1 MTEIEYTSKC
11 SQYLSILLRNNPE
24 YEEWLLSD
32 GNLKRRYPL
41 TGLYSALGLEAAKAQ
56 SFNDLLRIFRRFKQL
71 HFLRIGARDFCHYAD
86 LSETTGQ
93 LSYLASVALQVG
105 LDVLSAHPEWWAW
118 DEDLDVWRRLGGR
131 IPLVV
136 LGLGKLGGRELNYVS
151 DVDLIFLNPE
161 SYEDGEN
168 FIMLLSRLT
177 HRLSRLLSDRF
188 EGDRVFQV
196 DFRLRP
202 QGKQGILVPSMSG
215 ALEHYLLRGRAWERQ
230 MLLKCR
236 PVAGERSEGSAFVRE
251 LRPFVFRRFLDF
263 QAIAEL
269 REMRSRIL
277 TEAVPFRPGARRF
290 DVKLGIGGIREVE
303 FIVQS
308 MQLIYGG
315 RHPELDEPNTLKCL
329 EKLSGL
335 GLLPQGTV
343 DELKGSY
350 TFLRNVEHYIQLDQ
364 NRQTQ
369 SLPQSEKERM
379 RLVFAMGFGDGEI
392 AFLKALE
399 MHCSIVHSRFQE
411 LFQEKPEE
419 GEDLGS
425 EKLRHDLAG
434 GWGGSPSFARGDF
447 ASAQPG
453 RGGSP
458 SFVRGDSASAQPGRG
473 GSPSFARGDSAS
485 AQPGRGGS
493 PSFARGDSASAQPGR
508 GGSPSFARGDFASA
522 QPGRG
527 GSPPVELFEKL
538 QETLK
543 AYPASVRS
551 EILFGALEK
560 FSGICDRELL
570 EKILVRMDI
579 YFGRVAR
586 RTGLIKLFGAVKPW
600 MASFCQAIASSELV
614 AALLSHNPA
623 LVEGHAVRSGIFS
636 PARQWEQSS
645 LELVER
651 AEEYG
656 EKLEWIRK
664 LKNERIIQFALA
676 DLGGRIDFAVLEEE
690 QTALADFVIRNTLAA
705 VRQNLGLPAD
715 MPLSVLGLGKLG
727 SGEMSYLSDLDL
739 VFVYAPRAHEPANQ
753 IPGEAIRLIQRF
765 INMLSTPLQE
775 GPGYPMDVRLRPTG
789 THGPLVVTRKSW
801 LEYYETQADIWE
813 IQALLRIRHIAGDPE
828 LGQWIEDMV
837 GQICCGKR
845 SPESVWPRLCHL
857 RNRMEKE
864 RAAETEKEIDLKL
877 GMGGLADIE
886 FMVQGQLLVGRAEDG
901 KRRAEDGRRR
911 TEDGKRIEIDC
922 QITEGLHAAYGNLGV
937 GFIPAHPA
945 SAGGRPTHL
954 RSVRRAL
961 HELLKG
967 LPQTVSSS
975 EEIIAA
981 FGALRALDHR
991 VRLHTNSSSAKLNE
1005 RHFEAMVLLGLWPPH
1020 SDGSSIETWQDVLRL
1035 RREIRGIFRRFCP

>member
-1 MTEIEYTSKC
+1 MTEIDYTRKC
-11 SQYLSILLRNNPE
+11 SQYLSIVLHNNPE

-41 TGLYSALGLEAAKAQ
+41 TGLYSALGFEAAKAQ
-56 SFNDLLRIFRRFKQL
+56 SFNDLLRTFRRFKQR
-71 HFLRIGARDFCHYAD
+71 HFLRIATRDFCHYAD

-93 LSYLASVALQVG
+93 LSDLASVALQVG
-105 LDVLSAHPEWWAW
+105 LDVLSAHPDWWAW
-118 DEDLDVWRRLGGR
+118 NEELDVWRRLGGK

-136 LGLGKLGGRELNYVS
+136 LGLGKLGGHELNYVS
-151 DVDLIFLNPE
+151 DVDLICLNPE
-161 SYEDGEN
+161 SNEDGEN

-263 QAIAEL
+263 QALAEL
-269 REMRSRIL
+269 REMRNRIL
-277 TEAVPFRPGARRF
+277 TEAVRFRPGARRF

-303 FIVQS
+303 FLVQS

-335 GLLPQGTV
+335 GLLPQGTA

-369 SLPQSEKERM
+369 SLPHSEKERM
-379 RLVFAMGFGDGEI
+379 RLVFAMGFGDDEI
-392 AFLKALE
+392 AFLKELE

-425 EKLRHDLAG
+425 EKLRRDLAG
-434 GWGGSPSFARGDF
+434 GWGGSPL
-447 ASAQPG
+447 
-453 RGGSP
+453 
-458 SFVRGDSASAQPGRG
+458 
-473 GSPSFARGDSAS
+473 
-485 AQPGRGGS
+485 
-493 PSFARGDSASAQPGR
+493 
-508 GGSPSFARGDFASA
+508 FARGDFASA

-527 GSPPVELFEKL
+527 GSPPAASKL

-543 AYPASVRS
+543 AYPASVKS

-560 FSGICDRELL
+560 FSGVCDRELL
-570 EKILVRMDI
+570 EKILVRMDT

-600 MASFCQAIASSELV
+600 MAPFCQAIASSELV

-636 PARQWEQSS
+636 PARQWEESS
-645 LELVER
+645 LGLVER
-651 AEEYG
+651 AEDYG

-664 LKNERIIQFALA
+664 LKNERIIQLALA

-690 QTALADFVIRNTLAA
+690 QTTLADFVIRNTLAA

-715 MPLSVLGLGKLG
+715 LPLSVLGMGKLG

-739 VFVYAPRAHEPANQ
+739 VFVYAPRAHEPADQ
-753 IPGEAIRLIQRF
+753 IPGEVVRLIQRF
-765 INMLSTPLQE
+765 MNMLCTPLQE

-801 LEYYETQADIWE
+801 LEYYETRADIWE
-813 IQALLRIRHIAGDPE
+813 IQALLRIRRVAGDPE
-828 LGQWIEDMV
+828 LGHWIEDKAKE
-837 GQICCGKR
+837 ICCKKR
-845 SPESVWPRLCHL
+845 SLESVWPRLRHL

-864 RAAETEKEIDLKL
+864 RAAETETEIDLKL
-877 GMGGLADIE
+877 GMGGLADVE
-886 FMVQGQLLVGRAEDG
+886 FMVQAQLLAG
-901 KRRAEDGRRR
+901 
-911 TEDGKRIEIDC
+911 
-922 QITEGLHAAYGNLGV
+922 AA
-937 GFIPAHPA
+937 FIPPFLK
-945 SAGGRPTHL
+945 GGRGVLQCPTQL
-954 RSVRRAL
+954 L
-961 HELLKG
+961 PPFLKG
-967 LPQTVSSS
+967 GRGVLQCPTQLLPP
-975 EEIIAA
+975 
-981 FGALRALDHR
+981 FLKGGRGDF
-991 VRLHTNSSSAKLNE
+991 TNTLNSG
-1005 RHFEAMVLLGLWPPH
+1005 LLITICYPLAPGPRITGL
-1020 SDGSSIETWQDVLRL
+1020 SG
-1035 RREIRGIFRRFCP
+1035 GCFKNF

>member
-1 MTEIEYTSKC
+1 MTEIEHVRKC
-11 SQYLSILLRNNPE
+11 SQYLNILLRNNPDFE
-24 YEEWLLSD
+24 QWLLGG

-41 TGLYSALGLEAAKAQ
+41 TELYSALGRDAAKAH
-56 SFNDLLRIFRRFKQL
+56 SFNGLLRIFRRFKQL
-71 HFLRIGARDFCHYAD
+71 HFLRIGARDFCRYAD

-93 LSYLASVALQVG
+93 LSDLASVALQVG
-105 LDVLSAHPEWWAW
+105 LDVLSAHPDWWAW
-118 DEDLDVWRRLGGR
+118 NEELDVWRRLGGK

-136 LGLGKLGGRELNYVS
+136 LGLGKLGGHELNYVS

-168 FIMLLSRLT
+168 FIMLLSRLA

-196 DFRLRP
+196 DLRLRP

-263 QAIAEL
+263 QALAEL
-269 REMRSRIL
+269 REMRTRIL
-277 TEAVPFRPGARRF
+277 TEAVRFRPGAGRF
-290 DVKLGIGGIREVE
+290 DVKLGVGGIREVE
-303 FIVQS
+303 FLVQS

-335 GLLPQGTV
+335 GLLPQGTA

-369 SLPQSEKERM
+369 SLPHSEEERM

-419 GEDLGS
+419 AEDPGS
-425 EKLRHDLAG
+425 EKHRHDLAG
-434 GWGGSPSFARGDF
+434 GWGGSPL
-447 ASAQPG
+447 
-453 RGGSP
+453 
-458 SFVRGDSASAQPGRG
+458 
-473 GSPSFARGDSAS
+473 FARGDSAK
-485 AQPGRGGS
+485 AGGRAAKAGRG
-493 PSFARGDSASAQPGR
+493 P
-508 GGSPSFARGDFASA
+508 
-522 QPGRG
+522 
-527 GSPPVELFEKL
+527 SPPEPFEKL
-538 QETLK
+538 RETLK
-543 AYPASVRS
+543 AYPASVKS

-560 FSGICDRELL
+560 FSGVCDRELL
-570 EKILVRMDI
+570 EKILVRVDT
-579 YFGRVAR
+579 YFGKVAKR
-586 RTGLIKLFGAVKPW
+586 KGLIKLFGEVKPW
-600 MASFCQAIASSELV
+600 LAPFCRAIASSELV

-636 PARQWEQSS
+636 PARQWEESG
-645 LELVER
+645 LGLVER

-656 EKLEWIRK
+656 EKLEWIRR
-664 LKNERIIQFALA
+664 LKNERIIQIALA
-676 DLGGRIDFAVLEEE
+676 DLGGRVDFAVLEEE
-690 QTALADFVIRNTLAA
+690 QTALADFVIGNTLAA

-715 MPLSVLGLGKLG
+715 LPLSVFGMGKLG

-739 VFVYAPRAHEPANQ
+739 VFVYAPRAHDSADQ
-753 IPGEAIRLIQRF
+753 IPGELIRLIQRF
-765 INMLSTPLQE
+765 INMLYTPLQE

-801 LEYYETQADIWE
+801 LEYYEARADIWE

-828 LGQWIEDMV
+828 LGRWIEDKA
-837 GQICCGKR
+837 GEICCRQR
-845 SPESVWPRLCHL
+845 SPESVWPRLCRL

-886 FMVQGQLLVGRAEDG
+886 FIVQAQLLVGGTEDG
-901 KRRAEDGRRR
+901 ERRAEG
-911 TEDGKRIEIDC
+911 GKRIEIGS
-922 QITEGLHAAYGNLGV
+922 QTWESPHAASDVSGRSGPCPRDA
-937 GFIPAHPA
+937 GSRSTHPA
-945 SAGGRPTHL
+945 YGAGRPMHH
-954 RSVRRAL
+954 RSVRRVVR
-961 HELLKG
+961 ELLKD
-967 LPQTVSSS
+967 LPQTASSS
-975 EEIIAA
+975 DEIGAT
-981 FGALRALDHR
+981 FDALRALDHR
-991 VRLHTNSSSAKLNE
+991 VRLHSNSSAAKLDE
-1005 RHFEAMVLLGLWPPH
+1005 QRFEAMVLLGLWPPH
-1020 SDGSSIETWQDVLRL
+1020 FDGSSIETWQDVLCL
-1035 RREIRGIFRRFCP
+1035 RREIRGIFKRFCP